1 MKARD
6 DTAERPAPRDPV
18 CLSGAGRVTAPA
30 AAVAI
35 FSDDVDYGTEL
46 PVEGQRARPLRPFSV
61 GKCDDDFRV
70 K

>member
-6 DTAERPAPRDPV
+6 DTAERPREPV

-35 FSDDVDYGTEL
+35 FSDAVEYGAEL
-46 PVEGQRARPLRPFSV
+46 PAEGETSPSVFEPFYRREMV
-61 GKCDDDFRV
+61 MMIR
-70 K
+70 